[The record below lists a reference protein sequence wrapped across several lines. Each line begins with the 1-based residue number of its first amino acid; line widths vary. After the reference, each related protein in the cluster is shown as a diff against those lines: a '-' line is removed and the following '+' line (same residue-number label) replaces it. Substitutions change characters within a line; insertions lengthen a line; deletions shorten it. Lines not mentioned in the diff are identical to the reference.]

1 MLLRTS
7 ADSYQAPRM
16 ASGLRL
22 KRCMVLV
29 SIVMM
34 NRLLVSI
41 YDCMPLRA
49 ERVYYLI
56 SITAE
61 TQHQKKLSM
70 PRLLSTAILDS

>member
-1 MLLRTS
+1 
-7 ADSYQAPRM
+7 M
-16 ASGLRL
+16 ASGPRL

-34 NRLLVSI
+34 DRLLVSI
-41 YDCMPLRA
+41 YDCMSLRA

-56 SITAE
+56 STTAE
-61 TQHQKKLSM
+61 TQHQQKLSM